1 MKSVNSTIRLNF
13 SQINKLNNAIATSLA
28 KTGEALKT
36 EVIIAQVM
44 PFDTSTMQNA
54 STFVDDSNSKQG
66 KVDLITSTPYARKVY
81 YHPEYNFKK
90 TENANAQGEWLESY
104 VNGDKK
110 DFCSE
115 TFVKFY
121 REYGGLE

>member
-1 MKSVNSTIRLNF
+1 MKSVNSIIRLNF
-13 SQINKLNNAIATSLA
+13 SQINKLDNAIATSLA

-44 PFDTSTMQNA
+44 PFDTGTMQNT

-66 KVDLITSTPYARKVY
+66 KVNLITSTPYARKVY
-81 YHPEYNFKK
+81 YHPEYNFQK
-90 TENANAQGEWLESY
+90 TENANAQGEWLEPY
-104 VNGDKK
+104 VNGNKK
-110 DFCSE
+110 DFCAE
-115 TFVKFY
+115 TFIKFY